1 MNYFVIQAVQAI
13 CEKLLTGGEFAMLGT
28 KPSAAVVK
36 NETMYFSVIVV
47 LSDIDIIT
55 VTRLRS
61 SLFWQTDLIICLFTA
76 QQEYTID
83 FRNDKTKCKR
93 CARSPTTSACL
104 I

>member
-36 NETMYFSVIVV
+36 NETIYFSMVVV
-47 LSDIDIIT
+47 LSGMDIIT
-55 VTRLRS
+55 VTRI
-61 SLFWQTDLIICLFTA
+61 FWQTYLIICLFTA